1 LQEVKAEMS
10 SKEALQRLA
19 AEPTLFAQLLLNFK
33 PFPYQERLLNDNSE
47 RIIACMGRQ
56 TGKTT
61 TIATKAIHFAFTHP
75 QTTTLII
82 SPSMRQ
88 SMIMFDK
95 ILSFTYANPLLRKSV
110 TRKTRTIIQLSN
122 GSSMIALPCSEHLLR
137 GYTANL
143 AICDEASFIP
153 EAILTEIIFPMI
165 STTKGTTIL
174 LSTPWDKNHFFY
186 KAFLNP
192 QYSTHKIPS
201 AENPLIPQEFLAE
214 MKENMTADAYK
225 REYEAEFTEA
235 ASSYFQQELI
245 RKSIELAQNLRLE
258 PYLNLEQAIPK
269 AEYYAGVDLGKLM
282 DHSAL
287 VVLQKTARNALNVV
301 YYCQFPLQMPYTEVI
316 NTLIRADEKFHFK
329 KLLADQTGLGEP
341 ILESLKEHG
350 LTCAEGEKLSQDA
363 KTELLTHLKLV
374 MEQTQLA
381 IPYNKN
387 LCQQINDQQY
397 SYGKNGKLTFNHP
410 PNSHDD
416 LLWALALAVYAAKT
430 EAAPK
435 LWVVAKTS
443 NRRNRLHNLK
453 RKLLSYRLGG
463 TSR

>member
-1 LQEVKAEMS
+1 MS
-10 SKEALQRLA
+10 KQEALKRLA
-19 AEPTLFAQLLLNFK
+19 QEPTLFAQLLLNFK
-33 PFPYQERLLNDNSE
+33 PFPYQEKLLNDNSE
-47 RIIACMGRQ
+47 RIVACMGRQ

-75 QTTTLII
+75 KTTTLII

-95 ILSFTYANPLLRKSV
+95 ILNFTHSNPILRKSV
-110 TRKTRTIIQLSN
+110 TRKTRTIIQLTN
-122 GSSMIALPCSEHLLR
+122 GSNIIALPCSEHLLR

-153 EAILTEIIFPMI
+153 ETILTEIIYPMI
-165 STTKGTTIL
+165 STTKGTTVL

-201 AENPLIPQEFLAE
+201 AENPLIPQEFLDE
-214 MKENMTADAYK
+214 MKQNMTAEAYT

-245 RKSIELAQNLRLE
+245 RKSIELAQSLRLE
-258 PYLNLEQAIPK
+258 PYANLEQNILK
-269 AEYYAGVDLGKLM
+269 AEYYAGLDLGKLM

-287 VVLQKTARNALNVV
+287 AIVQKTERNSLKLV
-301 YYCQFPLQMPYTEVI
+301 YHCQFPLQMPYSEVI
-316 NTLIRADEKFHFK
+316 NTVVRADEKFQFK
-329 KLLADQTGLGEP
+329 KLLADQSGIGEP
-341 ILESLKEHG
+341 ILENLQQQG
-350 LTCAEGEKLSQDA
+350 LTCAQGAKLTQDA
-363 KTELLTHLKLV
+363 KTELLTHLKLT
-374 MEQTQLA
+374 MEQNRLA

-397 SYGKNGKLTFNHP
+397 QYTKNGKLTFNHP
-410 PNSHDD
+410 PNTHDD
-416 LLWALALAVYAAKT
+416 MLWALAFAVYAAKT
-430 EAAPK
+430 ETTPK

-443 NRRNRLHNLK
+443 KSKSRLHML
-453 RKLLSYRLGG
+453 RQKLLIHTTQGATR
-463 TSR
+463 